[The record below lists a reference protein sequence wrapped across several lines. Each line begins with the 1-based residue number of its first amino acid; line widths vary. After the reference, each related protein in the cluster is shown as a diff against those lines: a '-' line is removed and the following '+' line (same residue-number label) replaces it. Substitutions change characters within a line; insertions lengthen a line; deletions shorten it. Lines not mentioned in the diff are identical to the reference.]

1 MIPPDGNFMVIL
13 PKHHFFHD
21 CDLSIILQFCDFSMI
36 LQNRQFVNDS
46 TKRNIFRR
54 LYQIT
59 CVTKRA
65 ICQWLSHE
73 FLTSLVRHALSLS
86 HISPL
91 VHFLAQH
98 ATADS
103 EGDPCPAP
111 SSLDMEIR
119 LLLSN
124 WSWRRGSLAGHRR
137 SCHSTIR
144 SSLPANQ
151 ISSGD
156 NILFQPRQISWCW
169 CRKTDSAWRS
179 FVGAWLPDAFP
190 FWMHKQH

>member
-1 MIPPDGNFMVIL
+1 MARYFP
-13 PKHHFFHD
+13 
-21 CDLSIILQFCDFSMI
+21 IILRICDFAMI
-36 LQNRQFVNDS
+36 LQNKPFLNDS
-46 TKRNIFRR
+46 TKRNIFQWF
-54 LYQIT
+54 YQTT
-59 CVTKRA
+59 CSTKRPISQRFA
-65 ICQWLSHE
+65 SE
-73 FLTSLVRHALSLS
+73 FLTSLARHALSLS

-91 VHFLAQH
+91 LHILAQH
-98 ATADS
+98 AAADS

-111 SSLDMEIR
+111 SSLDMAIR

-156 NILFQPRQISWCW
+156 NILFQPRQISWCR
-169 CRKTDSAWRS
+169 CRKTYPAWRS

-190 FWMHKQH
+190 YWLHKQR